1 MNSSKSTTDQSA
13 FDQWLRFKA
22 GDAAAFGQLSEHY
35 YRLLYNYGTRFSAD
49 SELIR
54 DCIQELFYDLWNRRA
69 QLSDTVF
76 VKAYLLKAF
85 RHKLIKES
93 VRAKHFK
100 AALQADVEFRTEDEP
115 SIEQFIV
122 ASEQQQELIRHLH
135 RQIGQLT
142 KRQQEIIY
150 LRFYQQ
156 LDHDQIAE
164 VMNLSRPSVAN
175 LLYRSLK
182 ELKNNWYD
190 SSLPLLLI
198 LNSYAL
204 INR

>member
-1 MNSSKSTTDQSA
+1 MNSFESTIDPSA
-13 FDQWLRFKA
+13 VDQWLRFKA
-22 GDAAAFGQLSEHY
+22 GDPTALGQLSEQY

-49 SELIR
+49 TELIR

-69 QLSDTVF
+69 QLSEMVF

-93 VRAKHFK
+93 IRVKQF
-100 AALQADVEFRTEDEP
+100 QATFQTDVEFRTEDEP

-135 RQIGQLT
+135 RQISQLT

-156 LDHDQIAE
+156 LDHEQIAE

-190 SSLPLLLI
+190 PSVPLLII
-198 LNSYAL
+198 LYSYAL
-204 INR
+204 TDR